1 MGNLILQGGVNHLGG
16 FYQKRKTR
24 TKGTKTLR
32 KGRRLLE
39 EEEEEGKEEEENSEE
54 ECS

>member
-1 MGNLILQGGVNHLGG
+1 MGNLALQGMVNHLGR
-16 FYQKRKTR
+16 FNQKRNSR

-32 KGRRLLE
+32 RGRRLLE
-39 EEEEEGKEEEENSEE
+39 VEEEEGKEEEEKEEE

>member
-1 MGNLILQGGVNHLGG
+1 MGNLVLQGVVNHLGR
-16 FYQKRKTR
+16 FNQKRNSR
-24 TKGTKTLR
+24 MQGTKTLR
-32 KGRRLLE
+32 RGRRLLE